1 MHPLTHSLTV
11 RRTSLGPFSRLGI
24 VAWQQRRIQ
33 STRAFATCCKNSTTM
48 VRESIV
54 VSFKAALYMLNQVE
68 AGVCCPLSMTH
79 SGYPV
84 LHRYLHCTSDS
95 IVDSFPLD
103 KVLSRKYD
111 QRCSPATVK
120 SGLTLGKIDELR
132 FSLHDTCAYLFP
144 RNGTDREAG
153 WQRCSSEQHESVS

>member
-1 MHPLTHSLTV
+1 
-11 RRTSLGPFSRLGI
+11 
-24 VAWQQRRIQ
+24 
-33 STRAFATCCKNSTTM
+33 M
-48 VRESIV
+48 VRDSIV

-120 SGLTLGKIDELR
+120 SGLTLGEIEGLH
-132 FSLHDTCAYLFP
+132 FSLHDKRTYLFA
-144 RNGTDREAG
+144 RNGADGEAG
-153 WQRCSSEQHESVS
+153 WQRCASEQYESLS